1 MESAHVTAG
10 FVSGLR
16 SPLFTSDLVK
26 TEQVQ
31 RNLAQ
36 EHTQKKKTRGGG
48 VCCFYVLCLKNNG
61 KGEKINS
68 GPMKV

>member
-36 EHTQKKKTRGGG
+36 EHTQKKKKETA
-48 VCCFYVLCLKNNG
+48 V
-61 KGEKINS
+61 
-68 GPMKV
+68 